1 MPHRLGTLS
10 VLLALLLAPL
20 AVPTP
25 AGAATPEQTYANQAV
40 RATNAVRANHD
51 RGAVKKNACLRKA
64 AAQQARKMAAQQ
76 RLFHQDLGPLL
87 QRCGLSAVGE
97 NVAVGYPTGRAVVR
111 QGWMKSPG
119 HRANILNGQFNRV
132 GIAARRA
139 DNGQWYA
146 AQVLGRTA

>member
-1 MPHRLGTLS
+1 MF
-10 VLLALLLAPL
+10 ALLLAPL
-20 AVPTP
+20 AVPSP
-25 AGAATPEQTYANQAV
+25 ASAATPEQTYANQAV

-51 RGAVKKNACLRKA
+51 LGAVKKNACLRKA
-64 AAQQARKMAAQQ
+64 AARQARRMAAQQ

-87 QRCGLSAVGE
+87 KRCGLSWVGE
-97 NVAVGYPTGRAVVR
+97 NVAYGYPTGRAVVR

-139 DNGQWYA
+139 DDGQWYA